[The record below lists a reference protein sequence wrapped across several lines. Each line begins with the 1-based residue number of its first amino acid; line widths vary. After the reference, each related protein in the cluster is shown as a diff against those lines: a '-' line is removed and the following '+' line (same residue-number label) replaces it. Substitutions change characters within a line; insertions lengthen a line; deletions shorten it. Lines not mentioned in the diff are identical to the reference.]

1 MKFTIKQ
8 QIILAVVIVVITVL
22 SMWLAKMIWESD
34 LPGWL
39 KVMLISG

>member
-1 MKFTIKQ
+1 MKHTIKQ
-8 QIILAVVIVVITVL
+8 QIILAVVIVVATVL
-22 SMWLAKMIWESD
+22 SMLLAKMIWESD